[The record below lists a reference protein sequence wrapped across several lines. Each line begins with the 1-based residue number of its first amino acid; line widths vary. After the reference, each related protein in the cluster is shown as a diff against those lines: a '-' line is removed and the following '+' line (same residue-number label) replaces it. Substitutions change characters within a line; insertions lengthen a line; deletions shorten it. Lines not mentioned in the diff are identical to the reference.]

1 MNRPT
6 ISALATLLPIAWLLA
21 GCARGGERATAVPPK
36 IATAAPSTPDIGK
49 DGEVPVPLRLRGHV
63 VLSGDHQLE
72 FFVELNPVDDG
83 YTGLISIPAQGLH
96 GGQLANVVVTADEVS
111 FDLAAVGARWAAK
124 RAEDGTTSECTF
136 EQSGMALSCKL
147 EASDDDDVA
156 AAIHPARPQTPEG
169 PFPYDVV
176 EVEYD
181 NTKDGIHL
189 AGTLTIPH
197 GEAKYPAAVLIS
209 GSGAQDR
216 NEALMG
222 HKPFWVLADH
232 LSRKGIAVLRV
243 DDRGVG
249 GSTGST
255 RDSIGEELA
264 RDVATSVE
272 FLRGHARIDPDRV
285 GLIGHSEGG
294 VLGPRVAAS
303 DRRIAFVVMM
313 AGTGVPG
320 HEIIREQSAALLL
333 ASGASSAALEAAAV
347 QQDAFLNAL
356 LASNTL
362 DEAREALEARGK
374 TEEAA
379 VVTRWYLDFIQ
390 YDPIPAL
397 KRVRCPV
404 LVLNGTLDLQVLA
417 KQNLPPIR
425 KALSR
430 NRNAAIHRL
439 DGLNHLFQHAK
450 TGAPSEYAT
459 IEETIAPEVLEL
471 ISGWV
476 GELP

>member
-1 MNRPT
+1 MIRT
-6 ISALATLLPIAWLLA
+6 KLRAVAALLPAAGLLA
-21 GCARGGERATAVPPK
+21 GCAPGGGRPAATMAPTPVSADTSPPDTGPK
-36 IATAAPSTPDIGK
+36 GK
-49 DGEVPVPLRLRGHV
+49 TMMPLRLRGHI
-63 VLSGDHQLE
+63 VLPNDQQLE
-72 FFVELNPVDDG
+72 FFVELDPVEG
-83 YTGLISIPAQGLH
+83 EYTGLLSIPGQGLY
-96 GGQLANVVVTADEVS
+96 GGALANIVVTSDELGFEFADN
-111 FDLAAVGARWAAK
+111 GARWMAELV
-124 RAEDGTTSECTF
+124 EDGTPAECTF
-136 EQSGMALSCKL
+136 QQSGMTLPCVL
-147 EASDDDDVA
+147 EVSDDMA
-156 AAIHPARPQTPEG
+156 AAMRPPRPQTPLA

-181 NTKDGIHL
+181 NTKDGVHL

-197 GEAKYPAAVLIS
+197 GEGKYPAAVLIS

-216 NEALMG
+216 DESLMG

-243 DDRGVG
+243 DDRGIG

-255 RDSIGEELA
+255 ANSVGEELA
-264 RDVATSVE
+264 RDIASSVE
-272 FLRGHARIDPDRV
+272 FLRAHPRISADRV

-320 HEIIREQSAALLL
+320 HEIIREQSAAMLR
-333 ASGASSAALEAAAV
+333 ASGSRSATLDAAAE
-347 QQDAFLNAL
+347 QQDAFLEAL
-356 LASNTL
+356 LASSTIE
-362 DEAREALEARGK
+362 EAREALESGPHA
-374 TEEAA
+374 EAA
-379 VVTRWYLDFIQ
+379 AAVTPWYLDFIR

-397 KRVRCPV
+397 ERVRCPV
-404 LVLNGTLDLQVLA
+404 LVLSGTLDLQVLA
-417 KQNLPPIR
+417 AQNLPPIR

-430 NRNAAIHRL
+430 NGSVEVRRL
-439 DGLNHLFQHAK
+439 EGLNHLFQHAT

-471 ISGWV
+471 ISGWI